1 MPSENGT
8 RRHVITIGASA
19 GGVEALIELF
29 ERLPGSLPA
38 ALAVVLHM
46 SPLFDSRLATVLAR
60 HTSLRVVPAVD
71 GMPFQRGTAYVAMP
85 DMHLRLA
92 PGKVL
97 LDRGPKAHHTRPAV
111 DPLFIS
117 ASRAYGEAVVGV
129 LLSGNGM
136 DGVSGLV
143 AIKQRGGVSLVQDPS
158 EAGYPGMPSKA
169 IREDHVDAAL
179 PIAKLAE
186 ALQRLAEGE
195 SVAGNSSRP

>member
-1 MPSENGT
+1 M
-8 RRHVITIGASA
+8 
-19 GGVEALIELF
+19 EALIELF

-46 SPLFDSRLATVLAR
+46 NPLFESRLATILAR
-60 HTSLRVVPAVD
+60 HTALRVTPAIH
-71 GMPFQRGTAYVAMP
+71 GMPVEPGTAYVARP
-85 DMHLRLA
+85 DLHLLIA
-92 PGKVL
+92 PGRLL

-111 DPLFIS
+111 DLLFVS
-117 ASRAYGEAVVGV
+117 AAEAYGQAVVGV

-143 AIKQRGGVSLVQDPS
+143 AIKTRGGVSLVQDPN
-158 EAGYPGMPSKA
+158 EAAYPSMPATA

-186 ALQRLAEGE
+186 ALQRLAEGG
-195 SVAGNSSRP
+195 SLDGDSSGNR